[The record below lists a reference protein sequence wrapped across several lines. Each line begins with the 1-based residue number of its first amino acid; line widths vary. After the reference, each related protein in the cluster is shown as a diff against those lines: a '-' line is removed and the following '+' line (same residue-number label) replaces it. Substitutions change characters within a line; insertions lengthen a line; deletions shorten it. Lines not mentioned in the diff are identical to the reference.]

1 MPEHEE
7 EVDMKQLSGIDVQI
21 VHEELVSLELFESVE
36 LKRRMSTSNNS
47 NMYIDLL
54 IVTCRLF

>member
-21 VHEELVSLELFESVE
+21 VHEELVSLELFEFVE
-36 LKRRMSTSNNS
+36 LKRRMGTSNNS
-47 NMYIDLL
+47 NMYNY
-54 IVTCRLF
+54 CSNNSNM

>member
-21 VHEELVSLELFESVE
+21 VHEELVLLELFESVE
-36 LKRRMSTSNNS
+36 LKRRISTSNNS